1 MTAQAYKDITIF
13 LVDDDDI
20 DFMAVQRSMKQLGL
34 INPLMRAKDGVEA
47 LEMLADKRVKAPYL
61 VLLDLNMPRM
71 NGIEFLERLRSNGE
85 LALSVVFVLT
95 TSAADEDKFA
105 AYSHHV
111 AGYVVKSSLQKGFIN
126 LFDMLEHYCEVVELP
141 YQ

>member
-20 DFMAVQRSMKQLGL
+20 DYMAVQRSMKQLGL
-34 INPLMRAKDGVEA
+34 INPLIRAKDGVEA
-47 LEMLADKRVKAPYL
+47 LDMFADKQVKAPYL

-71 NGIEFLERLRSNGE
+71 NGIEFLERLRSNDE
-85 LALSVVFVLT
+85 LSLSVVFVLT
-95 TSAADEDKFA
+95 TSAADEDKYA

-111 AGYVVKSSLQKGFIN
+111 AGYVVKNSLQKGFIN
-126 LFDMLEHYCEVVELP
+126 LFDMLEHYCEIVELP